1 MRFPDLALADIIMW
15 SHMSLS
21 LPNIALA
28 TFGVKFG
35 FVEILWGF
43 IKIDED
49 KHRRK
54 SYFANI

>member
-1 MRFPDLALADIIMW
+1 
-15 SHMSLS
+15 MSLS
-21 LPNIALA
+21 LPNIALT

-35 FVEILWGF
+35 FVEILSGF
-43 IKIDED
+43 TEIDED